1 MNELRLLNMDIEDAL
16 LLLKVATVGLAA
28 SAVLMLADGKV
39 QEVYRAATTA
49 MAFLYG
55 P

>member
-1 MNELRLLNMDIEDAL
+1 MNEFRSRQMDIEDAL

-39 QEVYRAATTA
+39 QETYGAAKTA

>member
-1 MNELRLLNMDIEDAL
+1 MNELRLQMMDIQDAL
-16 LLLKVATVGLAA
+16 LLLKVATAGLAA
-28 SAVLMLADGKV
+28 SAVLMLADGRL
-39 QEVYRAATTA
+39 QEAYRAATTA

>member
-1 MNELRLLNMDIEDAL
+1 MDIEDAL

-28 SAVLMLADGKV
+28 SLVLMLADGKV
-39 QEVYRAATTA
+39 QVGYRAATTA
-49 MAFLYG
+49 MASLYG